1 MVMAGCIQAL
11 ITPDMQDSFPH
22 PINMR
27 YFFIHI
33 GLVQSILYAALVY
46 QFRPSWRSLGKAFL
60 WSNYYFIGVLGVNYL
75 LNTNFMYLRQKPP
88 TPSLLDLFGEWPWY
102 IVGGEILCLLMFT
115 IVMLPFAF
123 DAKQEE
129 RLS

>member
-1 MVMAGCIQAL
+1 
-11 ITPDMQDSFPH
+11 MQDPFPH
-22 PINMR
+22 HINVR

-46 QFRPSWRSLGKAFL
+46 KFRPSWRSLGKAFL
-60 WSNYYFIGVLGVNYL
+60 WSNYYFACVVGINYL
-75 LNTNFMYLRQKPP
+75 LNTNFMYLRQKPL

-102 IVGGEILCLLMFT
+102 IVGGEFLCLLMFT

-123 DAKQEE
+123 DKTKKHA
-129 RLS
+129 